1 MVSFELG
8 KEIEIDVFVFSRAW
22 NKEKILSSSS
32 IRDACSTP
40 HGDSESFPCPTLVT
54 RLETSSSISLP
65 SSKLTIFLILFYS
78 DELTKL
84 MLLLVAWYLQEQADV
99 SRWILLRLYHIRSTT
114 PYCQWKSPVSL
125 SEKEWLNTQIKRKMF
140 SVLSQAWDEEKI
152 LSSHEQLSLSS
163 SDSALWC
170 STTEPQRL
178 RWARSITKF
187 IWHTSCI
194 LLGST
199 MSIASCL

>member
-54 RLETSSSISLP
+54 RRETSFSISLP
-65 SSKLTIFLILFYS
+65 SSKLILFYS

-84 MLLLVAWYLQEQADV
+84 IIALYLTARAYFSLVTDY
-99 SRWILLRLYHIRSTT
+99 IIRSSVVGDNFYAKEQVFVYVTT
-114 PYCQWKSPVSL
+114 KLLFRFQSCSGSG
-125 SEKEWLNTQIKRKMF
+125 
-140 SVLSQAWDEEKI
+140 
-152 LSSHEQLSLSS
+152 EQ
-163 SDSALWC
+163 
-170 STTEPQRL
+170 
-178 RWARSITKF
+178 
-187 IWHTSCI
+187 
-194 LLGST
+194 
-199 MSIASCL
+199 

>member
-54 RLETSSSISLP
+54 RRETSFSISLP
-65 SSKLTIFLILFYS
+65 SSKLILFYS

-84 MLLLVAWYLQEQADV
+84 IIALFLTARAYFSLVTDY
-99 SRWILLRLYHIRSTT
+99 IIRSSVVGDNFYAKEQVFVYVTT
-114 PYCQWKSPVSL
+114 KLLFRFQSCSGSG
-125 SEKEWLNTQIKRKMF
+125 
-140 SVLSQAWDEEKI
+140 
-152 LSSHEQLSLSS
+152 EQ
-163 SDSALWC
+163 
-170 STTEPQRL
+170 
-178 RWARSITKF
+178 
-187 IWHTSCI
+187 
-194 LLGST
+194 
-199 MSIASCL
+199 

>member
-54 RLETSSSISLP
+54 RREKSFSISLP
-65 SSKLTIFLILFYS
+65 SSKLILFYS

-84 MLLLVAWYLQEQADV
+84 IIALYLTARAYFSLVTDYT
-99 SRWILLRLYHIRSTT
+99 IRSSVVGDNFYAKEQVFVYVTT
-114 PYCQWKSPVSL
+114 KLLFRFQSCSGSG
-125 SEKEWLNTQIKRKMF
+125 
-140 SVLSQAWDEEKI
+140 
-152 LSSHEQLSLSS
+152 EQ
-163 SDSALWC
+163 
-170 STTEPQRL
+170 
-178 RWARSITKF
+178 
-187 IWHTSCI
+187 
-194 LLGST
+194 
-199 MSIASCL
+199 

>member
-54 RLETSSSISLP
+54 RREKSFSISLP
-65 SSKLTIFLILFYS
+65 SSKLILFYS

-84 MLLLVAWYLQEQADV
+84 IIALYLTARAYFSLVTDYT
-99 SRWILLRLYHIRSTT
+99 IRSSVVGDNF
-114 PYCQWKSPVSL
+114 YA
-125 SEKEWLNTQIKRKMF
+125 KEQVFVYVTKKLLFRFQ
-140 SVLSQAWDEEKI
+140 SCSG
-152 LSSHEQLSLSS
+152 SGEQ
-163 SDSALWC
+163 
-170 STTEPQRL
+170 
-178 RWARSITKF
+178 
-187 IWHTSCI
+187 
-194 LLGST
+194 
-199 MSIASCL
+199 

>member
-54 RLETSSSISLP
+54 RRETSFSISLP
-65 SSKLTIFLILFYS
+65 SSKLILFYS

-84 MLLLVAWYLQEQADV
+84 IIALYLTARAYFSLVTDYT
-99 SRWILLRLYHIRSTT
+99 IRSSVVGDNFYAKEQVFVYVTT
-114 PYCQWKSPVSL
+114 KLLFRFQSCSGSG
-125 SEKEWLNTQIKRKMF
+125 
-140 SVLSQAWDEEKI
+140 
-152 LSSHEQLSLSS
+152 EQ
-163 SDSALWC
+163 
-170 STTEPQRL
+170 
-178 RWARSITKF
+178 
-187 IWHTSCI
+187 
-194 LLGST
+194 
-199 MSIASCL
+199 